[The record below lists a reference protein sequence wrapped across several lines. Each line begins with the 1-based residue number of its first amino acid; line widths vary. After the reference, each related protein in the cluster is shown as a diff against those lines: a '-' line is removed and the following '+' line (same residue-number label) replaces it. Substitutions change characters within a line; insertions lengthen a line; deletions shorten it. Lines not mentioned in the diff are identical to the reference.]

1 MVSDAPTKK
10 AGKKTAT
17 PQEKKRGG
25 ATKVAKADWKEDSRR
40 NNNEAIND
48 NLQKRWTN
56 GEIYTY
62 IGAVLISVNPFR
74 DLGIYTDEI
83 VNRYKG
89 KNRLEMPPHVFAIAE
104 GAYYNMQAYKENQCV
119 IISGESGAGKTEAA
133 KRIMQYI
140 AAVSGGQDSSIQ
152 EIKDMVLA
160 TNPLLESFGCAKTLR
175 NNNSSRHG
183 KYLELMFNDRGEPVG
198 AQITNYL
205 LEKGASSFTKAASD
219 EQRDMFGLQGPES
232 YAYTSRSNCLSVPG
246 IDDTVDFKETLK
258 AMQVI
263 GLSNAEQQEIFR
275 MLAIILWLGNV
286 QYDEMD
292 DGNAKISD
300 TGVTDFIA
308 YLMETDAAAVEKCMT
323 TRVMETTRGGRR
335 GSVYDVP
342 LNPAQASS
350 GRDALAKAIYNNLL
364 SG

>member
-1 MVSDAPTKK
+1 MATLPVSRP
-10 AGKKTAT
+10 
-17 PQEKKRGG
+17 
-25 ATKVAKADWKEDSRR
+25 
-40 NNNEAIND
+40 
-48 NLQKRWTN
+48 L
-56 GEIYTY
+56 
-62 IGAVLISVNPFR
+62 L

-83 VNRYKG
+83 VSRYKG

-183 KYLELMFNDRGEPVG
+183 KYLELMFNERGEPVG

-205 LEKGASSFTKAASD
+205 LEKGRVVGQVDNERDFHIFYQFTKAASGD
-219 EQRDMFGLQGPES
+219 QREMFGLQGPDQ

-246 IDDTVDFKETLK
+246 IDDAADWKETLK
-258 AMQVI
+258 AMNVI
-263 GLSNAEQQEIFR
+263 GLSEAEQTEIFR

-286 QYDEMD
+286 QFSELD
-292 DGNAKISD
+292 DGNSTIGD

-308 YLMETDAAAVEKCMT
+308 YLMEVDPAVVEKVLT
-323 TRVMETTRGGRR
+323 KRVMETQRGGRR
-335 GSVYDVP
+335 GEFTLDEKRRK
-342 LNPAQASS
+342 N
-350 GRDALAKAIYNNLL
+350 G
-364 SG
+364 